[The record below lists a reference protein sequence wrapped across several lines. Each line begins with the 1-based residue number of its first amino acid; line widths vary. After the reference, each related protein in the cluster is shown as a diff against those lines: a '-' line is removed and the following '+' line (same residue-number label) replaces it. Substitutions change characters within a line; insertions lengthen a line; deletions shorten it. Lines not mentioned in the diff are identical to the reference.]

1 MTEYDRYDK
10 YPDSKYGSGSAA
22 APLPEVGP
30 KVSAVILANK
40 HLASLISLTF
50 KHLRYWKSAWTM
62 ARENH
67 TLKTPIIAHQL
78 QYPFGLPSA
87 GPSWCKQTWLTK
99 LNPSQYIPILTLQA
113 LQALHDAFG
122 GVEMILAPCSSGYV
136 AGFWASWTWSN
147 SDFVENRGVLA
158 ISITLPSL
166 MFKQF
171 STAND
176 KWQGKV
182 FISYNHLLGILT
194 LTKKEVETV
203 ETCGN
208 HVQIVQR
215 LGEIWHPDSSSLW
228 SSRSSTL
235 DPSDTLDQPKHMWS
249 MA

>member
-1 MTEYDRYDK
+1 MPQNATVSCHRFTLFSLVHFSASRVASWIGAKLDYWVTGSAPGVLSAWQLLKVQQIQPTTHSFPPTAWQNMTDMTDVTDVT
-10 YPDSKYGSGSAA
+10 DSKYGSGSAA

-50 KHLRYWKSAWTM
+50 KYLRYWKSAWTM

-113 LQALHDAFG
+113 LQALHDSFG
-122 GVEMILAPCSSGYV
+122 DVEMILAPCSSGYV

-147 SDFVENRGVLA
+147 SDFAE
-158 ISITLPSL
+158 
-166 MFKQF
+166 KQ
-171 STAND
+171 
-176 KWQGKV
+176 GC
-182 FISYNHLLGILT
+182 LGNLY
-194 LTKKEVETV
+194 
-203 ETCGN
+203 
-208 HVQIVQR
+208 H
-215 LGEIWHPDSSSLW
+215 SSQ
-228 SSRSSTL
+228 L
-235 DPSDTLDQPKHMWS
+235 DV
-249 MA
+249 